1 MKTFGHCRFSYF
13 GHSDTGRAIAN
24 LDAARALL
32 WNDQRM
38 AVRFHLFE
46 TITLPS
52 IVHQTDPDFTFVV
65 ISSEQMPAVHRDRLA
80 ALVAGHAN
88 IRLLWTAKTDIS
100 KASRP
105 ILLEASN
112 DGRDRAL
119 HFRLDDDDAVSVD
132 FVQRLKQAATPL
144 DPTAVISFPYGVM
157 GYLDD
162 GVARH
167 REFRKHAIAIGY
179 GIVKAPDDFRSP
191 FLIQHRKYAEQ
202 HPGVT
207 DSSFPAYHYTRHST
221 NNTNGYE
228 TVIHREGGVVDI
240 VARNSRK
247 AAPELAGET
256 VATAEAEAIIAK
268 AFPYTTGAELRSAI
282 ERTLDPGSLPGGRS
296 A

>member
-1 MKTFGHCRFSYF
+1 MKTFGHCRFSFF

-52 IVHQTDPDFTFVV
+52 IVNQTDPDFTFVV

-80 ALVAGHAN
+80 ALVDGHAN
-88 IRLLWTAKTDIS
+88 IRLHWTAKTDIS

-119 HFRLDDDDAVSVD
+119 HFRLDDDDAISVD
-132 FVQRLKQAATPL
+132 FVQRLKQAAAPL

-191 FLIQHRKYAEQ
+191 FLIQHRKYADQ

-207 DSSFPAYHYTRHST
+207 DASFPAYHYTRHST

-247 AAPELAGET
+247 AAPELTGET

-268 AFPYTTGAELRSAI
+268 AFPYTTGAQLRAAI
-282 ERTLDPGSLPGGRS
+282 ERTLDPASLPGGRS